1 MYKEML
7 DFMYKWDTI
16 KNLGFYTCH
25 LITFKQTPNVRGPT
39 SGDVEFPSCCYM
51 VSLYFINDLFHMA
64 DHGSVQILGVGSL
77 GINHLFQYSIQCL
90 HPRSFT
96 MEDKVFQK
104 SENMYKLQLN
114 KYIFHKLW

>member
-1 MYKEML
+1 
-7 DFMYKWDTI
+7 
-16 KNLGFYTCH
+16 
-25 LITFKQTPNVRGPT
+25 
-39 SGDVEFPSCCYM
+39 
-51 VSLYFINDLFHMA
+51 MA

-114 KYIFHKLW
+114 KYISFTNYGNMDSFLVEKIKFKSFLWIP

>member
-1 MYKEML
+1 MCEGLPQVML
-7 DFMYKWDTI
+7 NFRAAVIWSVSISSM
-16 KNLGFYTCH
+16 
-25 LITFKQTPNVRGPT
+25 TF
-39 SGDVEFPSCCYM
+39 
-51 VSLYFINDLFHMA
+51 FHMA

-77 GINHLFQYSIQCL
+77 GINHLFQNSIQCL